1 MIKNVILFYFIFNI
15 ILNKNM
21 AFCVGYRYTH
31 KKLLLFI
38 SLYYSEILVYTRR
51 LDSEFY
57 DNIANF
63 AIEYSKI

>member
-1 MIKNVILFYFIFNI
+1 
-15 ILNKNM
+15 M